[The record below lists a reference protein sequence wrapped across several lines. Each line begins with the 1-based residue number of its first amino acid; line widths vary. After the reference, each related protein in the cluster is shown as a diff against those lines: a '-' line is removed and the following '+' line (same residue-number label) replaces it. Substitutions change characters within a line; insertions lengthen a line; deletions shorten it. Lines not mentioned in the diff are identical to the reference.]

1 MPSWKNAILIS
12 ASSPVVPDVSRPM
25 LKLWLLAL
33 RPKTLSMA
41 VAPVLAGTAL
51 AWQEQQL
58 FSFIPLLLTLAA
70 ALFIQIGTNL
80 YNDVADF
87 ERGADTADRLG
98 PARVVA
104 QGLIPAARV
113 RVAALL
119 SFALALLCGSYLLW
133 LGGWPILIIGLL
145 SLAAGYAYT
154 GGAHPIAYG
163 PLGELFVLLFFGVLA
178 VTGSAYLQTGSWS
191 ANAVLAGF
199 AIGLPAAAALLVNN
213 YRDLEGDCLAG
224 RRTLV
229 SYLGR
234 GISRRLYA
242 FLILMPLALVPLLVP
257 EYRLFLAWL
266 ALPLGVFIIRGF
278 WRAPIDASLNRTLA
292 FTAQYQLLFSLL
304 LCVSWLW

>member
-1 MPSWKNAILIS
+1 M
-12 ASSPVVPDVSRPM
+12 V
-25 LKLWLLAL
+25 KLWLLAI

-70 ALFIQIGTNL
+70 ALLIQIGTNL

-87 ERGADTADRLG
+87 ERGTDMAGRLG
-98 PARVVA
+98 PTRVVA
-104 QGLIPAARV
+104 EGLILPVQV
-113 RVAALL
+113 RHAALL
-119 SFALALLCGSYLLW
+119 SFVLALLCGMYLVW

-145 SLAAGYAYT
+145 SLTAGYAYT

-178 VTGSAYLQTGSWS
+178 VAGSAYLQTGSWS

-234 GISRRLYA
+234 GSSRRLYA
-242 FLILMPLALVPLLVP
+242 VLIVIPLALVPLLVP
-257 EYRLFLAWL
+257 EHRLFLPWL

-278 WRAPIDASLNRTLA
+278 WRAPIDASLNRILA
-292 FTAQYQLLFSLL
+292 FTAQYQLLLSLL
-304 LCVSWLW
+304 LCASWLS